1 MILGLSIALGVLAV
15 GLAFWW
21 LSVRFQAR
29 PLEPVTQW
37 PAAPAHR
44 SDFAGE
50 LTAIGVVETGRQPAP
65 NYVSD
70 EYPLVEVPAAEV
82 AEPVQVAEPAAPVEH
97 VARHAAVERVLS
109 DARPWLTPAL
119 HSERS
124 PIFHE
129 SGSFPVLDLD
139 LSATNAWGQADR
151 AALRELLD
159 MPEEEAA

>member
-1 MILGLSIALGVLAV
+1 MSAQIQATAALVLLAIVAMAVALWLLGG
-15 GLAFWW
+15 
-21 LSVRFQAR
+21 RRR
-29 PLEPVTQW
+29 PLQPITRW
-37 PAAPAHR
+37 PAAQRP
-44 SDFAGE
+44 DFAHE
-50 LTAIGVVETGRQPAP
+50 LTAIGVVDAGPQPAP
-65 NYVSD
+65 NYRSG
-70 EYPLVEVPAAEV
+70 EYPLVEAPAVEV
-82 AEPVQVAEPAAPVEH
+82 VEPAQVAEPVEH
-97 VARHAAVERVLS
+97 VARHAATERVLS

-159 MPEEEAA
+159 MDAEEAA